1 MPAFRELFLL
11 WKSKRFFEKALEEA
25 VIQGKIHAVRYS
37 GNQTVFLKTEK
48 SR

>member
-25 VIQGKIHAVRYS
+25 VIQGKSMLSDTPETKR
-37 GNQTVFLKTEK
+37 FF
-48 SR
+48 